1 MAIRLHEAAA
11 VSANPSDPEAAAA
24 ETDDFLALYEE
35 HARPLLAWLSTRVA
49 RSDLDDVHQEIWTKV
64 WAKKRESFKGGNFR
78 AWLFTVARN
87 HLVDRHEK
95 KPATPLM
102 QDPEE
107 AHVDMRQETPCA
119 IAIDRERHERL
130 VRCLALLDDVRRQV
144 VEMRLAGGDYDS
156 ISAKLG
162 ISTAQAHSHFFAAKR
177 QLRQLLEEG

>member
-11 VSANPSDPEAAAA
+11 VTANPSSVEVGTA
-24 ETDDFLALYEE
+24 ETEDFLAVYEE
-35 HARPLLAWLSTRVA
+35 HARPLLAWLSTRVP

-107 AHVDMRQETPCA
+107 AHIDARQATPCE
-119 IAIDRERHERL
+119 IAIDRERHEVLIRS
-130 VRCLALLDDVRRQV
+130 LAVLGDVRRQV
-144 VEMRLAGGDYDS
+144 VEMRLAGRDYDA
-156 ISAKLG
+156 ISTELG
-162 ISTAQAHSHFFAAKR
+162 ISAAQAHSHFFAAKR
-177 QLRQLLEEG
+177 QLREWLEGV